1 MTDKT
6 HDPGVIQALVDRLNT
21 QRLPRALD
29 IKKRVDAGE
38 TLGEHD
44 MQFLEGVFHDAQTI
58 KPLMN
63 RNPEYQKLVVK
74 IIKLYKE
81 IVDKAME
88 NEKKA

>member
-6 HDPGVIQALVDRLNT
+6 HDPGVIQALVERLNT

-38 TLGEHD
+38 TLGEYD
-44 MQFLEGVFHDAQTI
+44 MNFLESVFHDAETL

-63 RNPEYQKLVVK
+63 RNPEYQKLVAN
-74 IIKLYKE
+74 IIRLYKE